1 MQCINSLDRTI
12 YQNVHKAYCPL
23 VYIRIKLSTM
33 DIPKT
38 SSNRNGGGSLK
49 VKVKAKAKAF
59 VSVGSDLERVKWKAA
74 VSLDS

>member
-1 MQCINSLDRTI
+1 
-12 YQNVHKAYCPL
+12 
-23 VYIRIKLSTM
+23 M

-38 SSNRNGGGSLK
+38 SSNRNGGGSL
-49 VKVKAKAKAF
+49 KVKAKAKAF

>member
-1 MQCINSLDRTI
+1 
-12 YQNVHKAYCPL
+12 
-23 VYIRIKLSTM
+23 M